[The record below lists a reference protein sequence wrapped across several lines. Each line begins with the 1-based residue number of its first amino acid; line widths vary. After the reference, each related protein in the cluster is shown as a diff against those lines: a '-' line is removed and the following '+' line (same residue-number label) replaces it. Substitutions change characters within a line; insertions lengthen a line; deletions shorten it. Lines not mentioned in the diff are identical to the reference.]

1 MKETQ
6 KKLSHLSHIISTMH
20 IKITAMTILY
30 QNNNKKIKCEKK
42 YLKNVSFEVSRQK
55 LSIKCKLRLFEKF
68 SNSVLLLD
76 YFYTQILGKN
86 AENQQ
91 KCYLW
96 KNETFRVISKQ
107 SVFVDLFSLKF
118 DDVRY
123 FRRKLNY
130 QGREI

>member
-1 MKETQ
+1 
-6 KKLSHLSHIISTMH
+6 
-20 IKITAMTILY
+20 MTILY

-76 YFYTQILGKN
+76 YSYTQILGKN

-91 KCYLW
+91 KCMSHLGKFYHRKSRFGYL
-96 KNETFRVISKQ
+96 
-107 SVFVDLFSLKF
+107 
-118 DDVRY
+118 
-123 FRRKLNY
+123 
-130 QGREI
+130 